1 MLKIGVWLPSDFQDP
16 GDYLA
21 DARALEAAE
30 ADSLWVGPGLQVDQ
44 PESRLGPEVFPLLG
58 AIASVTYRVRLAIWI
73 GSLHAL
79 SPDTLSPVIDSL
91 QRLSRGR
98 MLVATAGSA
107 EQQLDERI
115 IKSVKQSLERVAVTP
130 LLCVAGSDREEYP
143 VVSRS
148 ADGVI
153 CGGELT
159 SIQAVFH
166 EIRQFRDQEKRQD
179 PFELWALVAAPPSLQ
194 AWRETRAACEAA
206 GATGLIVPIGP
217 RLLDMLRRGD
227 EPQEDDRSDLLLS
240 YG

>member
-44 PESRLGPEVFPLLG
+44 PESRLGLEVFPLLG
-58 AIASVTYRVRLAIWI
+58 AIAGVTYRVRLAIWI

-79 SPDTLSPVIDSL
+79 SHDTLSPVIDSL

-115 IKSVKQSLERVAVTP
+115 IKNVKQSLERT
-130 LLCVAGSDREEYP
+130 LCSLCPYCEGAGYVKSEQT
-143 VVSRS
+143 VV
-148 ADGVI
+148 
-153 CGGELT
+153 GEIL
-159 SIQAVFH
+159 
-166 EIRQFRDQEKRQD
+166 QEAHKM
-179 PFELWALVAAPPSLQ
+179 
-194 AWRETRAACEAA
+194 A
-206 GATGLIVPIGP
+206 GAVDRREVTLRVNPEVAKLLKSSRNDYLQELEEILGRTVLVKSDPLIHQ
-217 RLLDMLRRGD
+217 DKF
-227 EPQEDDRSDLLLS
+227 DLA
-240 YG
+240 